1 MARTRSAVLVE
12 AGRRR
17 GPSRPTS
24 RIAAWWRLMARF
36 DDRPPSVLV
45 LGGGGLL
52 GEAWMTGVLAGY
64 EDATGADVR
73 GCRRFVGTSAGS
85 IVAASLVAG
94 RSPRRPGSAKA
105 SAIRPVEGPGGATS
119 PFADA
124 DRAGRQVSN
133 IVVGAGAVAARV
145 GAPIRALALRA
156 LPEGR
161 RSIVAFG
168 DEVDRWGATFDGRL
182 RVCTVDAGNGRRV
195 VFGSRSAPPA
205 SVGQAVAASCAIPA
219 VFAPVRIG
227 DRLYVD
233 GGAWS
238 PTNADAAPAGRGD
251 RVLLLEPTAVLVG
264 GALRAA
270 ALLEAFA
277 LRSRGAVVQIIT
289 PDDSARPLMGRL
301 MDPDRGGR
309 VLAAGY
315 QQGLALGR

>member
-1 MARTRSAVLVE
+1 MSSSA
-12 AGRRR
+12 
-17 GPSRPTS
+17 P
-24 RIAAWWRLMARF
+24 F
-36 DDRPPSVLV
+36 DGSPPSVLV

-64 EDATGADVR
+64 EDAAGADVR
-73 GCRRFVGTSAGS
+73 RCRRYVGTSAGS

-94 RSPRRPGSAKA
+94 RSPRRPGSANA
-105 SAIRPVEGPGGATS
+105 GAIRPAEDPDGTPS
-119 PFADA
+119 PFAGPV
-124 DRAGRQVSN
+124 RGGRRVPN
-133 IVVGAGAVAARV
+133 LFVGAGAVAARA

-161 RSIVAFG
+161 RSIAAFG
-168 DEVDRWGATFDGRL
+168 GEVDGWGATFDGRL
-182 RVCTVDAGNGRRV
+182 RVCAVDAGNGRRV

-251 RVLLLEPTAVLVG
+251 RVLLLEPTAVLVR
-264 GALRAA
+264 GALRGA
-270 ALLEAFA
+270 ALLEAVA
-277 LRSRGAVVQIIT
+277 LRSRGAKVQTVT
-289 PDDSARPLMGRL
+289 PDDSARPLMRRL

>member
-1 MARTRSAVLVE
+1 MARLDASA
-12 AGRRR
+12 
-17 GPSRPTS
+17 PN
-24 RIAAWWRLMARF
+24 I
-36 DDRPPSVLV
+36 LV

-52 GEAWMTGVLAGY
+52 GEAWMTGLLAGY
-64 EDATGADVR
+64 GDATGIDVR

-85 IVAASLVAG
+85 IVAASLAAG
-94 RSPRRPGSAKA
+94 RPPRRPGPPLHGMIHPAEKA
-105 SAIRPVEGPGGATS
+105 RGAPS

-124 DRAGRQVSN
+124 SRTGRQVSK
-133 IVVGAGAVAARV
+133 IVVGPGAIAAKV
-145 GAPIRALALRA
+145 GAPIRGLALRA

-161 RSIVAFG
+161 RSIAAFA

-182 RVCTVDAGNGRRV
+182 RVCAVDAGNGHRV

-227 DRLYVD
+227 DRRYVD

-238 PTNADAAPAGRGD
+238 PTNADAAPAGRGH

-264 GALRAA
+264 GA
-270 ALLEAFA
+270 ALLEAVA
-277 LRSRGAVVQIIT
+277 LRGRGALVRIVA
-289 PDDSARPLMGRL
+289 PDDGARPLMGRL

-315 QQGLALGR
+315 QQGLALSGVTRTHT

>member
-1 MARTRSAVLVE
+1 MA
-12 AGRRR
+12 
-17 GPSRPTS
+17 PFDSRP
-24 RIAAWWRLMARF
+24 
-36 DDRPPSVLV
+36 PNVLV

-64 EDATGADVR
+64 EDSTGADMR
-73 GCRRFVGTSAGS
+73 SCRRYVGTSAGS

-94 RSPRRPGSAKA
+94 RRPRRPGSAKA
-105 SAIRPVEGPGGATS
+105 SPLYPVEKPGGAPS
-119 PFADA
+119 PLTEAS
-124 DRAGRQVSN
+124 RAGRQLSN
-133 IVVGAGAVAARV
+133 MVVGAGAVAARV
-145 GAPIRALALRA
+145 GAPMRALALRA

-161 RSIVAFG
+161 RSIAALG

-182 RVCTVDAGNGRRV
+182 RVCAVDAGNGDRV
-195 VFGSRSAPPA
+195 VFGSRSAPAA

-227 DRLYVD
+227 DRRYVD

-238 PTNADAAPAGRGD
+238 PTNADSAPARRGD

-270 ALLEAFA
+270 ALLEAVA
-277 LRSRGAVVQIIT
+277 LRGRGALVHIVT
-289 PDDSARPLMGRL
+289 PDATARPLMGRL
-301 MDPDRGGR
+301 MNTDRGGR

>member
-1 MARTRSAVLVE
+1 MA
-12 AGRRR
+12 
-17 GPSRPTS
+17 P
-24 RIAAWWRLMARF
+24 F
-36 DDRPPSVLV
+36 DVRPPSVLV

-64 EDATGADVR
+64 EDAAGADVR
-73 GCRRFVGTSAGS
+73 SCRRFVGTSAGS

-94 RSPRRPGSAKA
+94 RPPRRPRSVKA
-105 SAIRPVEGPGGATS
+105 SAARPVEGPAGATS

-124 DRAGRQVSN
+124 GQAGRQVSN

-161 RSIVAFG
+161 RSIAAFG
-168 DEVDRWGATFDGRL
+168 DEVDRWGARFDGRL
-182 RVCTVDAGNGRRV
+182 RVCTVDAGNGHRV

-227 DRLYVD
+227 DRRYVD

-270 ALLEAFA
+270 ALLEAVA
-277 LRSRGAVVQIIT
+277 LRSRGAAVQIVT
-289 PDDSARPLMGRL
+289 PDDSASLLMGRL
-301 MDPDRGGR
+301 MDPDRGGH

>member
-1 MARTRSAVLVE
+1 MAPF
-12 AGRRR
+12 G
-17 GPSRPTS
+17 
-24 RIAAWWRLMARF
+24 
-36 DDRPPSVLV
+36 DRPPSVLV

-85 IVAASLVAG
+85 IVAASVVAG
-94 RSPRRPGSAKA
+94 RSPRRPGSATA
-105 SAIRPVEGPGGATS
+105 SAVRPVEAPGGASS

-145 GAPIRALALRA
+145 GAPVRALALRV
-156 LPEGR
+156 LPDGR
-161 RSIVAFG
+161 RSIAAFG

-205 SVGQAVAASCAIPA
+205 SVGQAVAASCAIPT

-227 DRLYVD
+227 GRLYVD

-251 RVLLLEPTAVLVG
+251 RVTAG
-264 GALRAA
+264 RQALR
-270 ALLEAFA
+270 
-277 LRSRGAVVQIIT
+277 RRPGARQH
-289 PDDSARPLMGRL
+289 RL
-301 MDPDRGGR
+301 GAWVSNG
-309 VLAAGY
+309 
-315 QQGLALGR
+315 

>member
-1 MARTRSAVLVE
+1 MA
-12 AGRRR
+12 
-17 GPSRPTS
+17 P
-24 RIAAWWRLMARF
+24 F
-36 DDRPPSVLV
+36 DGRPPTVLV

-64 EDATGADVR
+64 EDATGADLR

-85 IVAASLVAG
+85 IVAASLVSG

-105 SAIRPVEGPGGATS
+105 SAIRPVEDVGGAPS
-119 PFADA
+119 PFA
-124 DRAGRQVSN
+124 RPEREGRQVPN
-133 IVVGAGAVAARV
+133 VVVGAGAVAARV

-156 LPEGR
+156 LPKGR
-161 RSIVAFG
+161 RSIAGFG
-168 DEVDRWGATFDGRL
+168 DEVDRWGAAFDGRL
-182 RVCTVDAGNGRRV
+182 RVCTVDAGNGQRV
-195 VFGSRSAPPA
+195 VFGSRRAPAA

-251 RVLLLEPTAVLVG
+251 RVLLLEPTAVLVR

-270 ALLEAFA
+270 ALLEAVA
-277 LRSRGAVVQIIT
+277 LRSRGAAVQIVT
-289 PDDSARPLMGRL
+289 PDDSARPLMGHL
-301 MDPDRGGR
+301 MDPDRGGH

-315 QQGLALGR
+315 RQGLALGG

>member
-1 MARTRSAVLVE
+1 
-12 AGRRR
+12 
-17 GPSRPTS
+17 
-24 RIAAWWRLMARF
+24 MARF
-36 DDRPPSVLV
+36 GDRPPSVLV

-105 SAIRPVEGPGGATS
+105 SATRPVEGPGGATS
-119 PFADA
+119 AFADA
-124 DRAGRQVSN
+124 DRTGRHVSN
-133 IVVGAGAVAARV
+133 IAVGAGAVAARV
-145 GAPIRALALRA
+145 GAPIRALVLRA

-161 RSIVAFG
+161 RSIAAFG

-233 GGAWS
+233 GWCLVANQRRCRPRRTWRS
-238 PTNADAAPAGRGD
+238 RATARADRRAR
-251 RVLLLEPTAVLVG
+251 RW
-264 GALRAA
+264 RAA
-270 ALLEAFA
+270 C
-277 LRSRGAVVQIIT
+277 
-289 PDDSARPLMGRL
+289 
-301 MDPDRGGR
+301 GGP
-309 VLAAGY
+309 A
-315 QQGLALGR
+315 

>member
-1 MARTRSAVLVE
+1 MS
-12 AGRRR
+12 G
-17 GPSRPTS
+17 
-24 RIAAWWRLMARF
+24 AA
-36 DDRPPSVLV
+36 PNVLV

-64 EDATGADVR
+64 EDSSGADTR
-73 GCRRFVGTSAGS
+73 TCRRCVGTSAGS

-94 RSPRRPGSAKA
+94 RRPRRPGSAKA
-105 SAIRPVEGPGGATS
+105 GPPLSPAEQPGGAPS
-119 PFADA
+119 PLIDA
-124 DRAGRQVSN
+124 SRAGRQVSN
-133 IVVGAGAVAARV
+133 VVVGAGALAARV
-145 GAPIRALALRA
+145 GAPMRALALRA
-156 LPEGR
+156 VPEGR
-161 RSIVAFG
+161 RSITALG

-182 RVCTVDAGNGRRV
+182 RVCAVDAGNGARV

-219 VFAPVRIG
+219 FFAPVRIG
-227 DRLYVD
+227 DRRYVD

-270 ALLEAFA
+270 ALLEAVA
-277 LRSRGAVVQIIT
+277 LRRRGALVQIVT
-289 PDDSARPLMGRL
+289 PDDTARPLMGRL
-301 MDPDRGGR
+301 MNTDRGGR

>member
-1 MARTRSAVLVE
+1 MAPF
-12 AGRRR
+12 G
-17 GPSRPTS
+17 G
-24 RIAAWWRLMARF
+24 
-36 DDRPPSVLV
+36 RPPTVLV

-64 EDATGADVR
+64 EDATGADLR

-105 SAIRPVEGPGGATS
+105 SAIRPVEDVGGARS
-119 PFADA
+119 PFA
-124 DRAGRQVSN
+124 RPEREGRQVPN
-133 IVVGAGAVAARV
+133 VVVGAGAVAARV

-156 LPEGR
+156 LPKGR
-161 RSIVAFG
+161 RSIADFG
-168 DEVDRWGATFDGRL
+168 DEVDRWGAAFDGRL
-182 RVCTVDAGNGRRV
+182 RVCTVDAGNGQRV
-195 VFGSRSAPPA
+195 VFGSRRAPAA

-227 DRLYVD
+227 DRQYVD

-251 RVLLLEPTAVLVG
+251 RVLLLEPTAVLVR

-270 ALLEAFA
+270 ALLEAVA
-277 LRSRGAVVQIIT
+277 LRSRGAAVQIVT

-301 MDPDRGGR
+301 MDPDRGGH

-315 QQGLALGR
+315 RQGLALSG